1 MSGSVVLPFAMLGAF
16 RPQQAAS
23 RILGLYTVKSITSN
37 VVLFFI
43 FLGVYEIS
51 AETHAAQCRMANNRI
66 RMTLCGSKDHT

>member
-43 FLGVYEIS
+43 FLGVCMRSAQKLMLRSVGWEI
-51 AETHAAQCRMANNRI
+51 T
-66 RMTLCGSKDHT
+66 GYV